1 MKIKSLIQFA
11 TLYLCLVF
19 FIFVDLTIFW
29 VIVALITAFALF
41 VTLKFQLRK
50 QIEEEMKVNKN
61 GMFPL

>member
-1 MKIKSLIQFA
+1 MKTQSLIQFA
-11 TLYLCLVF
+11 VLYLCLVF

-50 QIEEEMKVNKN
+50 QIEEELKKQDVKK
-61 GMFPL
+61 

>member
-1 MKIKSLIQFA
+1 MKLKSLIQFA
-11 TLYLCLVF
+11 VLYLCLVF

-50 QIEEEMKVNKN
+50 QIEEELKKQEVKK
-61 GMFPL
+61 